1 MIFPE
6 FCLERWQSLRDWRA
20 RYNLS
25 ESGVEPLTYEELV
38 ELVGM
43 PRGVVLGYG
52 MTKGLPR
59 LREELAVM
67 HGVGPEEVL
76 VTSGGAEANFVTTLA
91 LVGPG
96 DRAVVV
102 MPTYMQIPGILRGI
116 GAVVD
121 KTWIKYGEGL
131 DEEELKRKVAR
142 GVKAVFVTNPN
153 NPTGYV
159 LSEGERK
166 LLVDLAEDAGAY
178 LVVDEVYRGLEHEG
192 PETPTFAKHYDK
204 AVVTGS
210 LSKTYGLPGLRIGWV
225 VGPEDVVNGA
235 WAVKDYTTISPPL
248 LDQHLAVAVLEK
260 RDYFINRSRTI
271 VRRNFAIFGEYVKAR
286 PYVKWW
292 NTKAAAFSH
301 IYVGGD
307 TLKLAEEIF
316 EETGVLV
323 NPGECFEM
331 KGYLRVGLGWADEN
345 RLREALDLFF
355 WALDKKR
362 P

>member
-38 ELVGM
+38 AAVGV
-43 PRGVVLGYG
+43 PRGVELGYG
-52 MTKGLPR
+52 MTKGLPK
-59 LREELAVM
+59 LRELLAAM

-76 VTSGGAEANFVTTLA
+76 ATSGGAEANFVTTLA
-91 LVGPG
+91 LMRPG
-96 DRAVVV
+96 ERAVVV
-102 MPTYMQIPGILRGI
+102 MPTYMQIPGILQGI
-116 GAVVD
+116 GAVVE
-121 KTWIKYGEGL
+121 KAWIKYGEGL
-131 DEEELKRKVAR
+131 DEEELKRKVKK

-159 LSEGERK
+159 LREGERR

-192 PETPTFAKHYDK
+192 PETPTFAGQYER

-210 LSKTYGLPGLRIGWV
+210 LSKAYGLPGLRIGWV
-225 VGPEDVVNGA
+225 VGPREVVDKA
-235 WAVKDYTTISPPL
+235 WAVKDYTTISPPVL
-248 LDQHLAVAVLEK
+248 EQHLAAAVLEK
-260 RDYFINRSRTI
+260 RGYFVTRSRSI
-271 VRRNFAIFGEYVKAR
+271 VRRNFAVFQHYVEAR
-286 PYVKWW
+286 QYVRWW
-292 NTKAAAFSH
+292 NTRAAAFAH

-316 EETGVLV
+316 EDTGVLV

-331 KGYLRVGLGWADEN
+331 PGYLRVGLGWADEKK
-345 RLREALDLFF
+345 LKEALGLFF
-355 WALDKKR
+355 GALDKR
-362 P
+362 RG